1 MFIKSLQ
8 NQNTSQTST
17 TEHFAAIE
25 TQCSTLP
32 ESKGL
37 LGACWSRHGTG
48 PGARQ
53 TSWVRFFPLLP
64 AQNLQGCILQRAA
77 KAWLGFQSPGVFG

>member
-17 TEHFAAIE
+17 AEHFAAIE
-25 TQCSTLP
+25 THTP

-37 LGACWSRHGTG
+37 LGACWSRHSPG

-53 TSWVRFFPLLP
+53 TSQVRFFPS
-64 AQNLQGCILQRAA
+64 ASG
-77 KAWLGFQSPGVFG
+77 

>member
-8 NQNTSQTST
+8 NQNTIQTST
-17 TEHFAAIE
+17 AEHSAAIE
-25 TQCSTLP
+25 TQGSTLP

-37 LGACWSRHGTG
+37 LGACWSRHSPG

-53 TSWVRFFPLLP
+53 TSWVRFFSS
-64 AQNLQGCILQRAA
+64 ASG
-77 KAWLGFQSPGVFG
+77 